1 MFGRIDRD
9 WKRARP
15 LLAWIGLLLMVVS
28 FVWLELLSPRS
39 RPAVDIL
46 PPATD
51 GPFAL
56 VVLDPGHGGRDSGT
70 MKSGMLEKELALDV
84 AHRVERLLQL
94 QGVTTLLTR
103 AGDTYVSLPDRA
115 AVANAQRNCVFI
127 SIHFD
132 DARPAAMGVETY
144 YAAHQISDSTRV
156 ASWLPFL
163 QRTSLESANVES
175 QSLAAFVQEAL
186 VTHTQAVNRGT
197 TPRQFF
203 VIANVRHPAVLVE
216 GGFLTNAD
224 EMNKLATGDY
234 REQIAAAISD
244 GVMRYREV
252 LQQQRTPL
260 ALNLPEVNSTKSEA
274 SRKHR

>member
-1 MFGRIDRD
+1 MFGRVDRGRR
-9 WKRARP
+9 RARP

-28 FVWLELLSPRS
+28 FAWLQLLSPRS
-39 RPAVDIL
+39 RRQVDIRA
-46 PPATD
+46 PAAE
-51 GPFAL
+51 GPVAL
-56 VVLDPGHGGRDSGT
+56 VVLDPGHGGQDSGT
-70 MKSGMLEKELALDV
+70 VKAGMVEKELALDV

-94 QGVTTLLTR
+94 QGVATLLTR
-103 AGDTYVSLPDRA
+103 TGDTYVSLADRA
-115 AVANAQRNCVFI
+115 AVANAQHNCVFI

-132 DARPAAMGVETY
+132 DAARPAATGVETY
-144 YAAHQISDSTRV
+144 YAAHQISNSTRM

-175 QSLAAFVQEAL
+175 QSLAAFIQEAL
-186 VTHTQAVNRGT
+186 VTRTQAVNRGT
-197 TPRQFF
+197 TPQQFF

-252 LQQQRTPL
+252 LQQQQTPL
-260 ALNLPEVNSTKSEA
+260 SVNLPGGE
-274 SRKHR
+274 